1 MLYNIKYTSVQCA
14 QIKIKRRIEN
24 MIRVNLFEPW
34 EPNVYGTATT
44 GDIFSVTTM
53 AALFCAGMTLLTY
66 GVVSVLMALK

>member
-1 MLYNIKYTSVQCA
+1 
-14 QIKIKRRIEN
+14 

-34 EPNVYGTATT
+34 RPTLYGTATA

-53 AALFCAGMTLLTY
+53 AALCCAGMTLLTY